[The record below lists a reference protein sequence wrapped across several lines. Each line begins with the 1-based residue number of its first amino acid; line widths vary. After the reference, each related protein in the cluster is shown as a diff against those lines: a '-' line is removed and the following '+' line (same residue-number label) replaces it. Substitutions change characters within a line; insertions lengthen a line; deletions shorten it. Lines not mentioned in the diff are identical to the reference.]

1 MNQAWLLGQTERNF
15 KLSTKWTWIVS
26 ADFLSSKLIFFT
38 VLNSTTI
45 WENPGLT
52 KVLPEGGTNLTRQY
66 LQCNMGIM
74 LICSINGTETS
85 SWSSKFTLKIQTQSF
100 YSHDAMIAGVLA
112 MTLCMSIRHKSVF
125 YRNGWTIWA
134 DFWYGSFLPDM
145 IHCIKRKFRYLQK

>member
-74 LICSINGTETS
+74 LICSINVTETS

-100 YSHDAMIAGVLA
+100 YSHDAMLAGVLDPVYVHPSQIGVLSKRLND
-112 MTLCMSIRHKSVF
+112 MGWFLVWQLPSTYDTL
-125 YRNGWTIWA
+125 Y
-134 DFWYGSFLPDM
+134 
-145 IHCIKRKFRYLQK
+145 